1 MSVASRPFERSADQR
16 TPLAGQATVS
26 RWLDGPTVP
35 LGVVFL
41 LAGPTVLVWPGFL
54 FVFLGRLARARGAQ
68 GWLAQRSMLDVGWLA
83 LLAGSLIGFVVSPNG
98 SASLARLAAVIAA
111 LSLFFWLQ
119 GQARTPDRLRLASW
133 SLVAVCG
140 LGAVAVLALIRGQLP
155 ASVLTRLLGP
165 FLGMFAI
172 SPGISGDVLE
182 VNSRFPVHQYGLA
195 YLLLVVTPF
204 LAAEAA
210 LGIHHKRR
218 AMTVVGTLLAATL
231 LAATEARGALL
242 ALAVAVALVAS
253 LRSRWFWGLL
263 PLAALGLYL
272 LLARGIISRSI
283 EAAWLDTRLSIWTR
297 SLNLLSDY
305 PFSGAGLGMQTF
317 AQVFAWNYGL
327 PDPYQVVHSHN
338 IFIQA
343 YAEHGLVG
351 LVGLIIILGGAL
363 LYAWRA
369 VRSTPS
375 KSRVSAAGVL
385 GALVGSVLY
394 GLTDQVP
401 TTNYGLAIL
410 AALCALAVAGA
421 GERESGRHGDGATGR
436 RGDRATDGSG
446 RAGERASGGAGSRR
460 LAVSPSVLAVGGAA
474 LLLASVAPRWA
485 SGLALNS
492 GAVQLAGVALNPG
505 LELERKSAMLG
516 RAETHLEAAIAWNP
530 ENVAANRVLARTRLL
545 GHDVPAALT
554 ALEQATATRSLNDYE
569 RTQIGRLYLET
580 GHWQSAFDLWQA
592 AGQSALL
599 REAADGLAGKRDY
612 KAAAAAHAA
621 LVELH
626 PDEPENYSNLA
637 KALLAGPVPSVDEAM
652 LWFERAAELN
662 PESRRSLARQLVLE
676 AEDCRTNER
685 RGGGRLDVC
694 VFSFGV
700 ASRVDPT
707 YDRPEVELGSVYYY
721 AGRHGQAAEHFRAAL
736 ARDPDNG
743 STWHQLGQAEQAAG
757 RLPEAV
763 AAFEQAVRVAPSRA
777 GLHASL
783 GRMYLQIGQCQA
795 AHSELTEAL
804 RLEPSNSLA
813 QAQLAR
819 MSECR

>member
-26 RWLDGPTVP
+26 RWLDGPIVP
-35 LGVVFL
+35 LGIVFL

-54 FVFLGRLARARGAQ
+54 FVFLGWLARARAQ

-83 LLAGSLIGFVVSPNG
+83 LLAGSLIGFFVSPNG
-98 SASLARLAAVIAA
+98 SAALARLAAVVAA

-119 GQARTPDRLRLASW
+119 GQARTPERLRLASW

-218 AMTVVGTLLAATL
+218 AMAVVGTLLAATL

-297 SLNLLSDY
+297 SLSLLSDY

-351 LVGLIIILGGAL
+351 LVGLIIVLCGAL

-369 VRSTPS
+369 VRSAPS
-375 KSRVSAAGVL
+375 ESRVSAAGVL
-385 GALVGSVLY
+385 GALVGSALY
-394 GLTDQVP
+394 GLTDQVA

-421 GERESGRHGDGATGR
+421 GERASGRPVAL
-436 RGDRATDGSG
+436 SP
-446 RAGERASGGAGSRR
+446 SRR
-460 LAVSPSVLAVGGAA
+460 LSVAPSVLAVGGAA

-505 LELERKSAMLG
+505 LELERKSVMLG

-530 ENVAANRVLARTRLL
+530 ENVAAYRVLARTRLL
-545 GHDVPAALT
+545 EHDVPAALT

-599 REAADGLAGKRDY
+599 REAADELAAKRDY

-637 KALLAGPVPSVDEAM
+637 KALLAAPVPSVDEAM

-662 PESRRSLARQLVLE
+662 PETRRSLARQLVLE

-795 AHSELTEAL
+795 AHGELTEAL

-813 QAQLAR
+813 QAELAR
-819 MSECR
+819 MSECL